1 MKRKFSNKKQLKNR
15 SYGEVIDVCIE
26 ILGDIKKERLATSL
40 FSLAFIGSISSTLI
54 TSAVL
59 TFKGKQLPAYN
70 NSHILE
76 TIFGTLGAT
85 TFITKMS
92 LGLKESLLIGEVK
105 HDLKNY
111 GVWFKEANRSYPPL
125 YLYSEDNSYRVDV
138 LDIINEASL
147 IAINN
152 KRTLMNLNI
161 NQLGKL
167 KEKMIEETERPP
179 IYEIYEEFKPKKKV
193 QNSGIEK

>member
-15 SYGEVIDVCIE
+15 SYGEVIDACIE
-26 ILGDIKKERLATSL
+26 TLGDIKKERIITSL
-40 FSLAFIGSISSTLI
+40 FSLALVGSVSSTLI

-59 TFKGKQLPAYN
+59 TFKGDRFPIYH

-92 LGLKESLLIGEVK
+92 FGLKESLLISEVK

-111 GVWFKEANRSYPPL
+111 GVWFKEANRHYPPL
-125 YLYSEDNSYRVDV
+125 YLYSEDNNYRVDF
-138 LDIINEASL
+138 LDVINEMSSL
-147 IAINN
+147 ALHN
-152 KRTLMNLNI
+152 KRTLFNMKLDQLNVLRDKMN
-161 NQLGKL
+161 
-167 KEKMIEETERPP
+167 EEDGRTPF
-179 IYEIYEEFKPKKKV
+179 YEIYEEFTPKQKAK
-193 QNSGIEK
+193 NSGIEK